1 MENRF
6 LALIEESIRTHWNHE
21 AFTDYPGT
29 TYLYS
34 DVAYR
39 IEAIRILLQA
49 AGIQPGDK
57 IALLGRNSSNWA
69 IAFFG
74 ILAHGAVVV
83 PILSDFRPDV
93 ILNIIHHSE
102 AKALFV
108 AQNSWKDLDTTQ
120 TKHLRLILQLE
131 NWLVLHTTEAE
142 VQPVMQ
148 QMHNLILKKFKGE
161 MRPKDVHYHVEQPD
175 ELAILNY
182 TSGTTSLSKGVMIP
196 YRSLWS
202 NTQFAADH
210 LPYIRPKDTILCMLP
225 MAHMYGLAFE
235 VLNSVNRGCHVYFLT
250 RTPVPKIL
258 GEALAHVRPALILA
272 VPLIIEKIVKTRV
285 MPELEKPQIKRL
297 LQIPIIRGW
306 VKKKIAAK
314 LTAAFGG
321 HFHQVIIGGAA
332 LNQEVETFLRSIKF
346 RYTVGYGMTECG
358 PLVAYAPWNE
368 FQQGSV
374 GRVVDRMEI
383 RIVEPNA
390 QGVGE
395 VWVRGANT
403 MLGYYKNEEATQA
416 VMMEEGWMR
425 TGDLGR
431 LSDDK
436 SLYLCGRCKT
446 MILGPNGQN
455 IYPEEIED
463 KLNNLPYVADS
474 LVLSREEKIVA
485 LVYPNQDLLKRENLT
500 TEEVAK
506 QMQSNLA
513 QLNQAIPYY
522 AKVSKIEILAQPFE
536 KTPKQSIKRYLYK

>member
-235 VLNSVNRGCHVYFLT
+235 VLNSVNRGCHV
-250 RTPVPKIL
+250 
-258 GEALAHVRPALILA
+258 
-272 VPLIIEKIVKTRV
+272 
-285 MPELEKPQIKRL
+285 
-297 LQIPIIRGW
+297 
-306 VKKKIAAK
+306 
-314 LTAAFGG
+314 
-321 HFHQVIIGGAA
+321 
-332 LNQEVETFLRSIKF
+332 
-346 RYTVGYGMTECG
+346 
-358 PLVAYAPWNE
+358 
-368 FQQGSV
+368 
-374 GRVVDRMEI
+374 
-383 RIVEPNA
+383 
-390 QGVGE
+390 
-395 VWVRGANT
+395 
-403 MLGYYKNEEATQA
+403 
-416 VMMEEGWMR
+416 
-425 TGDLGR
+425 
-431 LSDDK
+431 
-436 SLYLCGRCKT
+436 
-446 MILGPNGQN
+446 
-455 IYPEEIED
+455 
-463 KLNNLPYVADS
+463 
-474 LVLSREEKIVA
+474 
-485 LVYPNQDLLKRENLT
+485 
-500 TEEVAK
+500 
-506 QMQSNLA
+506 
-513 QLNQAIPYY
+513 
-522 AKVSKIEILAQPFE
+522 
-536 KTPKQSIKRYLYK
+536 

>member
-1 MENRF
+1 
-6 LALIEESIRTHWNHE
+6 
-21 AFTDYPGT
+21 
-29 TYLYS
+29 
-34 DVAYR
+34 
-39 IEAIRILLQA
+39 
-49 AGIQPGDK
+49 
-57 IALLGRNSSNWA
+57 
-69 IAFFG
+69 
-74 ILAHGAVVV
+74 
-83 PILSDFRPDV
+83 
-93 ILNIIHHSE
+93 
-102 AKALFV
+102 
-108 AQNSWKDLDTTQ
+108 
-120 TKHLRLILQLE
+120 
-131 NWLVLHTTEAE
+131 
-142 VQPVMQ
+142 
-148 QMHNLILKKFKGE
+148 
-161 MRPKDVHYHVEQPD
+161 
-175 ELAILNY
+175 
-182 TSGTTSLSKGVMIP
+182 
-196 YRSLWS
+196 
-202 NTQFAADH
+202 
-210 LPYIRPKDTILCMLP
+210 
-225 MAHMYGLAFE
+225 
-235 VLNSVNRGCHVYFLT
+235 
-250 RTPVPKIL
+250 
-258 GEALAHVRPALILA
+258 
-272 VPLIIEKIVKTRV
+272 
-285 MPELEKPQIKRL
+285 
-297 LQIPIIRGW
+297 
-306 VKKKIAAK
+306 
-314 LTAAFGG
+314 
-321 HFHQVIIGGAA
+321 
-332 LNQEVETFLRSIKF
+332 
-346 RYTVGYGMTECG
+346 MTECG

-485 LVYPNQDLLKRENLT
+485 LVYPNQDLMKRENLT

-522 AKVSKIEILAQPFE
+522 AKVSKIEILDQPFE

>member
-161 MRPKDVHYHVEQPD
+161 MRPKDVYYHVEQPD

-314 LTAAFGG
+314 LTVAFGG

-463 KLNNLPYVADS
+463 KLNNMPYVADS

-522 AKVSKIEILAQPFE
+522 AKVSKIEILDQPFE

>member
-6 LALIEESIRTHWNHE
+6 LALIEESIRTHWDYE

-74 ILAHGAVVV
+74 ILAHRAVAV
-83 PILSDFRPDV
+83 PNLSYFRPDV
-93 ILNIIHHSE
+93 ILNLIQHSE

-161 MRPKDVHYHVEQPD
+161 MRPKDVHYHVEEPD

-416 VMMEEGWMR
+416 LKMEEPKNR
-425 TGDLGR
+425 T
-431 LSDDK
+431 
-436 SLYLCGRCKT
+436 
-446 MILGPNGQN
+446 
-455 IYPEEIED
+455 ED
-463 KLNNLPYVADS
+463 
-474 LVLSREEKIVA
+474 
-485 LVYPNQDLLKRENLT
+485 
-500 TEEVAK
+500 
-506 QMQSNLA
+506 
-513 QLNQAIPYY
+513 
-522 AKVSKIEILAQPFE
+522 
-536 KTPKQSIKRYLYK
+536 

>member
-161 MRPKDVHYHVEQPD
+161 MRPKDVHYHVEQSD

-522 AKVSKIEILAQPFE
+522 AKVSKIEILDQPFE

>member
-1 MENRF
+1 M
-6 LALIEESIRTHWNHE
+6 
-21 AFTDYPGT
+21 
-29 TYLYS
+29 
-34 DVAYR
+34 
-39 IEAIRILLQA
+39 LQA

-332 LNQEVETFLRSIKF
+332 LNQEVENFLRSIKF

-522 AKVSKIEILAQPFE
+522 AKVSKIEILDQPFE

>member
-21 AFTDYPGT
+21 ALTDYPGT

-83 PILSDFRPDV
+83 PILSDFRSDV

-161 MRPKDVHYHVEQPD
+161 MRPKDVHYHVEQLD

-196 YRSLWS
+196 YRSVWS

-346 RYTVGYGMTECG
+346 RYNVGYGMTECG

-522 AKVSKIEILAQPFE
+522 AKVSKIEILDQPFE